1 MFLGDDQKS
10 VKLIGKGGNRTISNP
25 GTAIYFYY
33 CNTISTDY
41 ILSLVSSDGD
51 KLEQD
56 IHYAIA
62 AKSGDNYYAMTY
74 DSDYASNG
82 ITGTDMTQQI
92 SLIVNAGTS
101 GYSNLTTVPS
111 NCDFEQV
118 SGDEGLRF
126 KHYNSSTTSSYNYL
140 DYTNSS
146 NNYITTQSNS
156 DSYENITEMYYD
168 IINKIM
174 SYVYNSTTYYITYDA
189 TNNVFGTST
198 SKSDAAEIILIRY
211 TPSYTVTLVT
221 DLTTEDLSSGQYII
235 AGHSVDGYTALGTS
249 VTTMD
254 ITEYLSSVMSEEDYN
269 SLLSYI
275 WDQLYYDYNSTYD
288 SDIASNYVKFMLSN
302 ADTGTGIHAYSNG
315 STTYWG
321 SYSSSSTWTFTVNSS
336 GVWTLKCAIGVG
348 TDYYA
353 YFTASGYTSSLTM
366 SDTYEKIGYY
376 VSGPSAVTEDE
387 DSGTQ
392 VVLYSYA
399 NDTYTEASSIEA
411 GSQYVMF
418 VKSGSYYYL
427 VGYTNSVY
435 TYTSVGKNLT
445 GVATKIA
452 NSGAENYLLTATAGT
467 YGYSLQFGSTG
478 YYLYTAGSTLGAS
491 STASYWDY
499 YYNDSYKNKSRLYTV
514 SSATISGQHLDI
526 SGSKVTT
533 SSSTETYLYTVSG
546 SEGSYTLGSIA
557 TSVSTSSK
565 YAIVIF
571 KSGLYYLVA
580 NDGLN
585 NVTYVSYNGSL
596 PTTLSDEEVWSVSSG
611 YHFYQTIDETTY
623 YITMGGD
630 SALALSTSY
639 GNSYFAYSGSSS
651 STTASFS
658 ANSSSSGAGIY
669 LFKVE
674 KNDELDSSSDVTV
687 TLTGK
692 AKVSASLSVN
702 SSSNYIIV
710 GTDDDGNYYAL
721 SMADLTTIKSLDISE
736 EFEDA
741 LASGDDIKIYDASI
755 WTQLGSDYSM
765 IFNNLGFSGSFYYLL
780 DGTYTNRSDDSPV
793 VTEYS
798 LYDED
803 TTYYTISAEVE
814 STYDSSKTYYILD
827 SNNCYVKQYD
837 LTEFDEDTTYYTL
850 TITTL
855 TEGSDFESGTRYYT
869 VSGSDTS
876 SSALTYTPV
885 TSGTITDTEAYTWTI
900 YQYATTGGTGYVIGY
915 YDSGYDNVSYL
926 YFDSSTKTF
935 ALTTDISVAKE
946 YQVQVYALGA
956 ESTTQDTYQTF
967 NIYMDEDNVTIA
979 SFPLNDTDYSD
990 VTVYDSNNTTTQE
1003 AESGATVEDVVPGE
1017 YLICAK
1023 SNGYYYALSVNSEG
1037 MTYADISLYFSG
1049 NFSKDIYGYYCISI
1063 NTKYLFKQVN
1073 TVNFDSTTGY
1083 PDNLTFKN
1091 FASNYNLIYNSEED
1105 FTYDGENIY
1114 IVISGTTYY
1123 LTFTDGVGF
1132 SFSTTAPTS
1141 CDIILYSVGSI
1152 TTAVSEETALSYTY
1166 YSSGLDTSVIN
1177 YSYFTFN
1184 TFLLEDLPNYA
1195 NEYGLYEYT
1204 NGWYLSSGDVL
1215 EEINSSV
1222 YFEDGITADSMTELT
1237 YTYTYTSDSNT
1248 TENTVTYYAPKGTA
1262 SFVVTEA
1269 TDDSPIYVNI
1279 VVSTELA
1286 NSSDTTLRYLAL
1298 WQMAT
1303 LDASTGTATTYYAD
1317 SNSSYTSSDAYLA
1330 TFNELRY
1337 TPYAA
1342 IPLPNHYDSSNEVT
1356 SSSLVKTDTGTYYLS
1371 TYGYDHLIAHTF
1383 VITSPGVYYLGS
1395 TSGTVAI
1402 CYLSID
1408 SMVSATPSEDS
1419 SDNLSEDF
1427 TIDFV
1432 AGSISSTS
1440 YEFGTDSNVGTI
1452 AYVGRTGDD
1461 YTWTHS
1467 NVYPGFVN
1475 ATSGLVDADSSATY
1489 YTLAVTEFT
1498 GFEDG
1503 VTYYT
1508 YDSDSDTYTEVSSS
1522 ASFNKNYDYYTLSG
1536 TTYTLVFSSS
1546 TTYYTVNADDE
1557 GNVYFRPV
1565 TSNTLTTGKTYYTL
1579 TATSV
1584 TGITNFSHDTVYY
1597 TLSGTTYTQ
1606 VFNPLDYLD
1615 MTITRTV
1622 DSSTGVSTVAITYS
1636 TYARIYNYG
1645 YGITYIKT
1653 SKSSLYVVSITPT
1666 TATEASYTE
1675 S

>member
-1 MFLGDDQKS
+1 M
-10 VKLIGKGGNRTISNP
+10 
-25 GTAIYFYY
+25 
-33 CNTISTDY
+33 
-41 ILSLVSSDGD
+41 
-51 KLEQD
+51 
-56 IHYAIA
+56 
-62 AKSGDNYYAMTY
+62 
-74 DSDYASNG
+74 
-82 ITGTDMTQQI
+82 
-92 SLIVNAGTS
+92 
-101 GYSNLTTVPS
+101 PS

-118 SGDEGLRF
+118 SSDEGLRF

-146 NNYITTQSNS
+146 GYYITNTT
-156 DSYENITEMYYD
+156 DSYTSITPMYYD

-174 SYVYNSTTYYITYDA
+174 SYVSGDTTYYITYDA
-189 TNNVFGTST
+189 TNNVFGIST

-249 VTTMD
+249 ASTMD
-254 ITEYLSSVMSEEDYN
+254 VTSYLSSVMSEEDYN

-275 WDQLYYDYNSTYD
+275 WNQLYYDYNDTYE
-288 SDIASNYVKFMLSN
+288 SDIVSNYVQFMLSN
-302 ADTGTGIHAYSNG
+302 AATSTGIISYYQNNTDYFQG
-315 STTYWG
+315 
-321 SYSSSSTWTFTVNSS
+321 YSSASKWIFTVED
-336 GVWTLKCAIGVG
+336 GIWTLKCNIGLG

-353 YFTASGYTSSLTM
+353 YFTASGYKSSLTM
-366 SDTYEKIGYY
+366 TDTYEKIGYY

-399 NDTYTEASSIEA
+399 DSTYTEASSIET
-411 GSQYVMF
+411 GNQYAMF
-418 VKSGSYYYL
+418 IKSGSYYYL
-427 VGYTNSVY
+427 VSYTNSTY

-445 GVATKIA
+445 GVATKIT

-491 STASYWDY
+491 ATVSYWDY

-514 SSATISGQHLDI
+514 TSGAISGQYLDI

-557 TSVSTSSK
+557 TSDSDTLGSIATSESTSSK

-571 KSGLYYLVA
+571 KSGLYYIVA

-611 YHFYQTIDETTY
+611 YHFYQTIDSTTY

-639 GNSYFAYSGSSS
+639 GNSYFSYIGPS
-651 STTASFS
+651 STTGASYS
-658 ANSSSSGAGIY
+658 ANAYSSGAGMY

-702 SSSNYIIV
+702 LSSNYIIV

-736 EFEDA
+736 EFADA

-780 DGTYTNRSDDSPV
+780 DGTYTNRIDGSPV
-793 VTEYS
+793 VTVNSEYNFES
-798 LYDED
+798 GLYDEN
-803 TTYYTISAEVE
+803 TTYYTISTTVE

-827 SNNCYVKQYD
+827 SNNCYVKQYN
-837 LTEFDEDTTYYTL
+837 LTEFDSSTTYYTL

-855 TEGSDFESGTRYYT
+855 TEGTDFESGTRYYT
-869 VSGSDTS
+869 VSGSDS
-876 SSALTYTPV
+876 SDSPLTYTPV
-885 TSGTITDTEAYTWTI
+885 TSGNITDTEAYTWTI

-915 YDSGYDNVSYL
+915 YDSGYDNISYL

-935 ALTTDISVAKE
+935 ALTNDIDVAKAN
-946 YQVQVYALGA
+946 QVRVYALGA
-956 ESTTQDTYQTF
+956 ESITQDTYQTF

-979 SFPLNDTDYSD
+979 SFPLNDTDYAD
-990 VTVYDSNNTTTQE
+990 ITVYDPQNTTTQE

-1023 SNGYYYALSVNSEG
+1023 SNGYYYALSVNASG
-1037 MTYADISLYFSG
+1037 MTYSDISLYFSG
-1049 NFSKDIYGYYCISI
+1049 NFSKDVNGYYCISI
-1063 NTKYLFKQVN
+1063 NTEYLFKQVN
-1073 TVNFDSTTGY
+1073 TVNFNSTTGY

-1091 FASNYNLIYNSEED
+1091 FASSYNLTYSSEED

-1114 IVISGTTYY
+1114 IVIDGTTYY
-1123 LTFTDGVGF
+1123 LTFTDGEGF
-1132 SFSTTAPTS
+1132 SFSTTTPTS

-1166 YSSGLDTSVIN
+1166 YSSGLNTAVIN

-1184 TFLLEDLPNYA
+1184 TFLLKDLPNYA

-1215 EEINSSV
+1215 ESINSSV
-1222 YFEDGITADSMTELT
+1222 YFEDGISTTTMTELT
-1237 YTYTYTSDSNT
+1237 YSYTYTSDSNT
-1248 TENTVTYYAPKGTA
+1248 TEQSVTYYAPNGTA

-1269 TDDSPIYVNI
+1269 TEDSPIYVNI

-1286 NSSDTTLRYLAL
+1286 DSTDTTLRYLAL

-1303 LDASTGTATTYYAD
+1303 IDASTGTATTYYSD
-1317 SNSSYTSSDAYLA
+1317 SSSSYTSSDAYLA
-1330 TFNELRY
+1330 TFNELQY

-1342 IPLPNHYDSSNEVT
+1342 IPLPNHYDTSTDVT

-1432 AGSISSTS
+1432 SGSISSTS
-1440 YEFGTDSNVGTI
+1440 YAFGTDSNVGTI

-1508 YDSDSDTYTEVSSS
+1508 YDSDSGTYTEVSSS
-1522 ASFNKNYDYYTLSG
+1522 AKFNKNYDYYTLSG
-1536 TTYTLVFSSS
+1536 STYTLVFSSS
-1546 TTYYTVNADDE
+1546 TTYYTVNVDDG

-1565 TSNTLTTGKTYYTL
+1565 TSNTLTDGKTYYTL

-1606 VFNPLDYLD
+1606 VFNPFDYLD

-1622 DSSTGVSTVAITYS
+1622 DSSTNVSTVAITYS

-1666 TATEASYTE
+1666 TTTEAAYTE